1 MNILSVSLFMGD
13 KKKKKKVLVYQSEN
27 EQGFSYGVQC
37 ILKSF
42 NFRPTS
48 KGIVRCYL
56 VFTFMFVRK
65 LHAANPRVYICKLI
79 EKSVLYHYPRATI

>member
-1 MNILSVSLFMGD
+1 MRAHSIPVVVVVLDNTFGD
-13 KKKKKKVLVYQSEN
+13 EP
-27 EQGFSYGVQC
+27 GFSYGVQC

-65 LHAANPRVYICKLI
+65 LHAANPRVYIMAIGVVEFSREGYKI
-79 EKSVLYHYPRATI
+79 RKVFA